1 MLCLDTISQPSHL
14 PGVHCHEGM
23 VCQRGGGEHIY
34 IYIDIVYD
42 VLYALYDTLY
52 VSRMIYGMLHVKY
65 DDIDMLH
72 IIYICESVYIYICQA

>member
-1 MLCLDTISQPSHL
+1 MRAVFRYNISAESPARSTLSREHGL
-14 PGVHCHEGM
+14 ST
-23 VCQRGGGEHIY
+23 GGGEH

-72 IIYICESVYIYICQA
+72 IIYICESVYIYMSSIE